1 MIISFIKGKK
11 TFQTCLALCEK
22 VSQSTVDAEKT
33 QIALLRS
40 KYTESF
46 TSRIGGLGEEMEIM
60 TEAFNQNQP
69 QQTEAK
75 LHLGLH
81 LF

>member
-1 MIISFIKGKK
+1 MLKK
-11 TFQTCLALCEK
+11 LQ
-22 VSQSTVDAEKT
+22 
-33 QIALLRS
+33 LL
-40 KYTESF
+40 YWDTETF

>member
-46 TSRIGGLGEEMEIM
+46 TSRIGGVG
-60 TEAFNQNQP
+60 
-69 QQTEAK
+69 
-75 LHLGLH
+75 
-81 LF
+81 